1 MKASQEWQPILVGT
15 AFDLTVIGKGVE
27 HGICN
32 FRFPNGTLVLI
43 LVPVLNHIDL
53 SSGCV
58 VLCIICIIYL
68 SVFPLF
74 VMSIANVFC
83 KDRVYRL
90 KD

>member
-15 AFDLTVIGKGVE
+15 TFDLTVIGKGVE

-58 VLCIICIIYL
+58 VLSIICIIFVSL
-68 SVFPLF
+68 SSL
-74 VMSIANVFC
+74 C
-83 KDRVYRL
+83 HEHY
-90 KD
+90 